1 MEINTRQAT
10 LHDAQFIA
18 KVVAMAIGYE
28 GSKDYVGDNVIKA
41 LTEVAQRH
49 DSQYSYRNALIAE
62 ADGKIAGAI
71 VGYDGA
77 DLERL
82 REASLSVIRRY
93 HPDIVITDDETG
105 PDEFYIDSLGVLPE
119 YRGNGIGRRLI
130 DTIITRASAQ
140 GHRRFGLLVDFE
152 NNSAETLYHSIGFTQ
167 VGITP
172 FFGHPMKHLQLE
184 NSVK

>member
-1 MEINTRQAT
+1 MKITIRQAT
-10 LHDAQFIA
+10 RDDARFIA
-18 KVVAMAIGYE
+18 GVVAMAIGHD
-28 GSKDYVGDNVIKA
+28 GSKDYVGDDVINA
-41 LTEVAQRH
+41 LTEVALRD

-77 DLERL
+77 DLESL
-82 REASLSVIRRY
+82 REASLSVIRKY
-93 HPDIVITDDETG
+93 HPDIVVTDDETG

-119 YRGNGIGRRLI
+119 YRGKGIARRLI
-130 DTIITRASAQ
+130 DALIDRASEK

-152 NNSAETLYHSIGFTQ
+152 NHSAEALYRSIGFTQ

-172 FFGHPMKHLQLE
+172 FFGHPMKHLQLI
-184 NSVK
+184 NSVN